1 MSICDRIAVMEKGVL
16 MQQGNPQDVYDDPD
30 SLFTAKFLGTPPINV
45 FQGKVKDQ
53 TLFLGDDPV
62 LAAKACRTRRSGPVS
77 VLKDSFLI
85 RKDLFPALWSGVEVM
100 GRDVSIIASH
110 KACVS
115 QTLRAIVNGRE
126 SLKDISGAIR
136 FRPKP
141 GKIFLFRKDTG
152 DRIFRISEGNQI

>member
-30 SLFTAKFLGTPPINV
+30 SLFTAKFLGTPPINI

-62 LAAKACRTRRSGPVS
+62 LAAKGVPDQEVWAGIRPEGFLPDPEGPLS
-77 VLKDSFLI
+77 CTLE
-85 RKDLFPALWSGVEVM
+85 RVEVM
-100 GRDVSIIASH
+100 GRDVSILASH
-110 KACVS
+110 SSCTS

-126 SLKDISGAIR
+126 SLKDISGIVK
-136 FRPKP
+136 FRLKP

-152 DRIFRISEGNQI
+152 DRIPVDL

>member
-1 MSICDRIAVMEKGVL
+1 
-16 MQQGNPQDVYDDPD
+16 
-30 SLFTAKFLGTPPINV
+30 
-45 FQGKVKDQ
+45 
-53 TLFLGDDPV
+53 
-62 LAAKACRTRRSGPVS
+62 
-77 VLKDSFLI
+77 
-85 RKDLFPALWSGVEVM
+85 M

-152 DRIFRISEGNQI
+152 DRILPDL